1 MKINIIKINSIIN
14 GSFDENNY
22 KKIYKINLDD
32 NKKYFI
38 NLISTNNIDIN
49 SRIFDKDK
57 NIIKLKNDINEILNY
72 ESWYQIENDIESKNN
87 VDSKGKQTE
96 DVELS
101 NNINDINNEDSNVS
115 LDESSSLIVPD
126 NFNDII
132 NDILLKCLKENNDDI
147 EIVLEYEKTDT
158 NKITEEDIKIKNDK
172 FKNKPKNFN
181 NKIYFSP
188 KYTGEYFILISSD
201 YIKTVVDYYLHIQ
214 EVEDIN
220 EKIVTTININKNIK
234 FNSIYKFNSKLFNVL
249 LHKDVE
255 YCIQS
260 KNNVIFLIFYKDQNI
275 ISNNNMLKIKTKYKG
290 NYNIEVI
297 SLCDDKTINF
307 KIK

>member
-22 KKIYKINLDD
+22 KKIYKINLDH

-147 EIVLEYEKTDT
+147 EIVLEYE
-158 NKITEEDIKIKNDK
+158 
-172 FKNKPKNFN
+172 
-181 NKIYFSP
+181 
-188 KYTGEYFILISSD
+188 
-201 YIKTVVDYYLHIQ
+201 
-214 EVEDIN
+214 
-220 EKIVTTININKNIK
+220 
-234 FNSIYKFNSKLFNVL
+234 
-249 LHKDVE
+249 
-255 YCIQS
+255 
-260 KNNVIFLIFYKDQNI
+260 
-275 ISNNNMLKIKTKYKG
+275 
-290 NYNIEVI
+290 
-297 SLCDDKTINF
+297 
-307 KIK
+307 